1 MNDAWRDNPGV
12 EVWRPLFFFDVQLA
26 RPRNTVFLGA
36 QIHFQRP
43 KKYKRMIILV
53 WNCGRSVAS
62 CLAPPLIICCS
73 NSHVSAQTTNDWK
86 DIPVSPTLNFS
97 LCSSQVACF
106 DMFICKKIVLKRLI
120 FFLKVWLAVS
130 RASLTVIF
138 FFWGMKQNKG
148 LRAVDRTNILIS
160 FEAKRRGNWFFALIC
175 LCVSK
180 SSLGT
185 TPNTNGCWETTF
197 QNWFSFI

>member
-1 MNDAWRDNPGV
+1 MWL
-12 EVWRPLFFFDVQLA
+12 PLFSKDIQLT

-62 CLAPPLIICCS
+62 CPAPPLIICCS

-106 DMFICKKIVLKRLI
+106 DTYMQKNRFEKTQFFSESLIGHESSQLDCGILFLRYEIEKRLRAIQVAISNSPLSILSTLDLQSYQRNFSPSKPKPFVAHLKR
-120 FFLKVWLAVS
+120 
-130 RASLTVIF
+130 
-138 FFWGMKQNKG
+138 
-148 LRAVDRTNILIS
+148 
-160 FEAKRRGNWFFALIC
+160 
-175 LCVSK
+175 
-180 SSLGT
+180 
-185 TPNTNGCWETTF
+185 
-197 QNWFSFI
+197 

>member
-1 MNDAWRDNPGV
+1 MQIGSEMAALQEKTETARKMNDVWRDNPGV
-12 EVWRPLFFFDVQLA
+12 EVWLPLFSYDIQLA
-26 RPRNTVFLGA
+26 LPGNTVFLDA
-36 QIHFQRP
+36 QIPFQRT

-62 CLAPPLIICCS
+62 CPAPPLIICCS

-97 LCSSQVACF
+97 LCRSQVACF

-120 FFLKVWLAVS
+120 ISLKVWLAIS

-138 FFWGMKQNKG
+138 F
-148 LRAVDRTNILIS
+148 
-160 FEAKRRGNWFFALIC
+160 
-175 LCVSK
+175 
-180 SSLGT
+180 SLGT
-185 TPNTNGCWETTF
+185 N
-197 QNWFSFI
+197 